1 VNDSYSRE
9 DETILAAL
17 EALDD
22 EPEAGLEAGRSAE
35 GPQSPREPAPAGGTE
50 ADETLRRLYAETL
63 GLLPYALEPVAPR
76 PAVKEKVLAAL
87 PGTAPAGRPPA
98 AESPSS
104 RVVPIESGRKEA
116 PAPAGTP
123 PRHHAWLS
131 YVAAV
136 VALAALGLAGLLYLQ
151 LQKTQSALAEM
162 RLERGQLT
170 DRLNEQEAS
179 LHQLRE
185 MSELVSAVATKG
197 VEVCPL
203 RPVGDKPMVP
213 NAFAVLYMPPG
224 DEHWYLA
231 ASNLT
236 PSGGGI
242 YKVWLNT
249 KDGPMPVGVIQS
261 GNEASLMFPA
271 KIATDHPMVSITITL
286 ESEEQAKAPMPEGP
300 QVLYGD
306 QKMQVL

>member
-1 VNDSYSRE
+1 MNDSYSRE

-17 EALDD
+17 AAIEG
-22 EPEAGLEAGRSAE
+22 EPERGLGELETAGASEV
-35 GPQSPREPAPAGGTE
+35 
-50 ADETLRRLYAETL
+50 DETLRRLYAETF
-63 GLLPYALEPVAPR
+63 GLLPYGLDPVTPR
-76 PAVKEKVLAAL
+76 PELKARVLAAL
-87 PGTAPAGRPPA
+87 NGGEAPATPAEPPD
-98 AESPSS
+98 S
-104 RVVPIESGRKEA
+104 RVVPIETHRKAAPSGA
-116 PAPAGTP
+116 PG
-123 PRHHAWLS
+123 RHHSWLS
-131 YVAAV
+131 ALAAL
-136 VALAALGLAGLLYLQ
+136 VALAALGVAGLLYFQ

-162 RLERGQLT
+162 NLDRGQLT
-170 DRLNEQEAS
+170 ARLDAQEAS
-179 LHQLRE
+179 LRRLRE
-185 MSELVSAVATKG
+185 MGELVSAVATKG

-203 RPVGDKPMVP
+203 RPVGDNPMVP
-213 NAFAVLYMPPG
+213 DAFAVLYMPPG

-261 GNEASLMFPA
+261 GDEASLMFPA
-271 KIATDHPMVSITITL
+271 KIAIDHHWASITITL